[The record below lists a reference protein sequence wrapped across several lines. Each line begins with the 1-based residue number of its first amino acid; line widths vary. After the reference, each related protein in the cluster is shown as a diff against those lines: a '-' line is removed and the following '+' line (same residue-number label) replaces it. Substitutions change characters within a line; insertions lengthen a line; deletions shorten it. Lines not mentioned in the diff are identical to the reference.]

1 MKTEIITSKDKET
14 TIVVLKT
21 KLGDFDGVAY
31 FNSDEDPFGPSTSI
45 GVNIAEARAYINY
58 YKAVIREKKAE
69 VKGLDRLLSAMP
81 FDTEGYKYALRLK
94 KAIMDEWLEAI
105 DGIDFFN
112 EQIKVAIES
121 RQLYVK
127 SRSSSAAEKEQ
138 YLKNLG
144 AAISSL
150 KEIKDK

>member
-1 MKTEIITSKDKET
+1 MKKEIITSKDKET

-31 FNSDEDPFGPSTSI
+31 FNSEEDPFGPSISV

-58 YKAVIREKKAE
+58 YKAVIKEKKSE
-69 VKGLDRLLSAMP
+69 IKGLDRLLSAMP
-81 FDTEGYKYALRLK
+81 TDTDGYIYALRLK
-94 KAIMDEWLEAI
+94 RAILNEWLEAI
-105 DGIDFFN
+105 DGMEFFI

-127 SRSSSAAEKEQ
+127 SRSSSAADREK

-144 AAISSL
+144 AAIGSL
-150 KEIKDK
+150 KQVEDK